1 MLVASFVAPIA
12 AANCW
17 FLAAGPGQE
26 CIIVDPGGPDVRGQ
40 ISQICHEYDLKPVA
54 TFLTHGHIDH
64 TFSIVPTCSGYS
76 IPAYIHSE
84 DRILLTH
91 PERAL
96 SPLFA
101 ATLEGSTFAEP
112 SDVRELRN
120 GDKLEFI
127 GMNISVIHAP
137 GHTRGSLLY
146 KFEDMK
152 GEQALISGDVLFAGS
167 IGRTDLPTG
176 SAVDM
181 ENTLRKKIWPLPDS
195 LRVLPGHGPETTIG
209 REKQINPHLKEL
221 RARK

>member
-1 MLVASFVAPIA
+1 MLVTSFAAPIA

-17 FLAAGPGQE
+17 IIATGRGQE
-26 CIIVDPGGPDVRGQ
+26 CVIVDPGGLDVSWQ
-40 ISQICHEYDLKPVA
+40 ISQICLEHDLKPVA
-54 TFLTHGHIDH
+54 VFLTHGHIDH

-101 ATLEGSTFAEP
+101 ATLEGSTFLEP
-112 SDVRELRN
+112 ADVRDLRN
-120 GDKLEFI
+120 GDLLDFL
-127 GMNISVIHAP
+127 GMKISVTHAP

-146 KFEDMK
+146 QFRDES
-152 GEQALISGDVLFAGS
+152 GEEVLISGDVLFAGS
-167 IGRTDLPTG
+167 VGRTDLPTG
-176 SAVDM
+176 SPAEM
-181 ENTLRKKIWPLPDS
+181 ESTLRKKIWPLPDS

-209 REKQINPHLKEL
+209 REKMVNPFLKEL
-221 RARK
+221 RIKP